1 MEPNFMNFVSNLK
14 YMGLGLIGIFLI
26 IGIIIG
32 ATMLSNYSVSKAA
45 ELKAAKE
52 AEKANDENAN

>member
-32 ATMLSNYSVSKAA
+32 ATMLCNYSVSKAA
-45 ELKAAKE
+45 ELKAARE
-52 AEKANDENAN
+52 AKKTTTENTN